1 MTELT
6 ELLAEVSPSL
16 RVGWI
21 LWLSTGL
28 ALVAWFRLARATPL
42 PVAHPLTPDPV
53 VLATAPQEDPAAVP
67 VVPEA
72 RPQESERRTRKS
84 RSLRRKVD

>member
-1 MTELT
+1 MAELK
-6 ELLAEVSPSL
+6 ELLVEVSPSL

-28 ALVAWFRLARATPL
+28 ALVAWHWLARTTPL
-42 PVAHPLTPDPV
+42 PVVPLLTPDPV
-53 VLATAPQEDPAAVP
+53 VLAAAPQEDPAAAA

-72 RPQESERRTRKS
+72 RAEDSERRTKKS